1 MKDRQEDGLSE
12 IGSAISSCRELCEA
26 YYLEMSRMHTEC
38 PDPDPS
44 DRWISA
50 HVRLRQEPDEDDD
63 EEEDDSEEEDDDAD
77 DDGDDGYSE

>member
-1 MKDRQEDGLSE
+1 
-12 IGSAISSCRELCEA
+12 
-26 YYLEMSRMHTEC
+26 MHTEC

-44 DRWISA
+44 DRWIA
-50 HVRLRQEPDEDDD
+50 ADVRLRQEPDEDDD